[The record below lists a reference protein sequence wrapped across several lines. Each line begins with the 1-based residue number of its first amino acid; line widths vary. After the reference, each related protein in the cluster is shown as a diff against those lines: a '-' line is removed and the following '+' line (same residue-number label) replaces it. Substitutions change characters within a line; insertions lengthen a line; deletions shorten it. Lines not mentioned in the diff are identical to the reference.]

1 MTGNLLKKF
10 YNFLIIILARPKFQK
25 FYELLFRILIG
36 FLGYMNFSE
45 DFKFTGEKRL
55 VKQLAKYNVAT
66 ALDIGANK
74 GQWARMVLDNTNW
87 SVISFEP
94 QKSAFKILEELKLTF
109 PQRFECY
116 NHALGDENTST
127 LINVHANFS
136 ELSFIN
142 NDLNDLPLLTGSS
155 TMTEEILI
163 LRIDE
168 LYTANKTNYETVDF
182 IKIDVE
188 GFEYKVLLGS
198 KLFLNMTKP
207 KFIQIEMNWHQL
219 FTMTPLFEFGKFLI
233 DYNCYQILPSGQVLY
248 KINVKNPIRNFYQL
262 SNFLFVRS
270 DIEINS

>member
-55 VKQLAKYNVAT
+55 VKKLAKYNVAT

-94 QKSAFKILEELKLTF
+94 QKSAFKILEEL
-109 PQRFECY
+109 
-116 NHALGDENTST
+116 
-127 LINVHANFS
+127 
-136 ELSFIN
+136 
-142 NDLNDLPLLTGSS
+142 
-155 TMTEEILI
+155 
-163 LRIDE
+163 
-168 LYTANKTNYETVDF
+168 
-182 IKIDVE
+182 
-188 GFEYKVLLGS
+188 
-198 KLFLNMTKP
+198 
-207 KFIQIEMNWHQL
+207 
-219 FTMTPLFEFGKFLI
+219 LI